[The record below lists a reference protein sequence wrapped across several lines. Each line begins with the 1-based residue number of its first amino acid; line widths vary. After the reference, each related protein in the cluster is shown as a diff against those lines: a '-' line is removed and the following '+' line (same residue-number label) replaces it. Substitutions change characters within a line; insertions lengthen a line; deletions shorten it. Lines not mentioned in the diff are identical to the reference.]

1 MALASLGQASVEDL
15 DAELERDH
23 TKTGVAH
30 HMAALTARPDDAAK
44 QEAYRRLRT
53 PGELSNEHCL
63 ALIEGLRTP
72 LGAQTFAN
80 LNGSY
85 FDDLEQIWQE
95 FPIEMAQRLV
105 VGLFPDG
112 DTAETADRWLA
123 SHQSATGG
131 LTRMVRERR
140 DAASR
145 AETARDFN
153 N

>member
-1 MALASLGQASVEDL
+1 MS
-15 DAELERDH
+15 
-23 TKTGVAH
+23 
-30 HMAALTARPDDAAK
+30 
-44 QEAYRRLRT
+44 
-53 PGELSNEHCL
+53 
-63 ALIEGLRTP
+63 TP
-72 LGAQTFAN
+72 LGEQTFAN
-80 LNGSY
+80 LNGCY

-112 DTAETADRWLA
+112 DAAETADRWLA

-153 N
+153 S

>member
-1 MALASLGQASVEDL
+1 
-15 DAELERDH
+15 
-23 TKTGVAH
+23 
-30 HMAALTARPDDAAK
+30 
-44 QEAYRRLRT
+44 
-53 PGELSNEHCL
+53 
-63 ALIEGLRTP
+63 
-72 LGAQTFAN
+72 
-80 LNGSY
+80 
-85 FDDLEQIWQE
+85 
-95 FPIEMAQRLV
+95 MAQRLV

-153 N
+153 S